1 MFDLK
6 ISIPA
11 IPECQLSS
19 AFCFVSV
26 LHFALVLGLNMVV
39 FLGVLWRW
47 GCSIM
52 FPLMREH
59 RGLYEVLFI

>member
-11 IPECQLSS
+11 IPEYLLSS

-39 FLGVLWRW
+39 FLGVLWR
-47 GCSIM
+47 
-52 FPLMREH
+52 
-59 RGLYEVLFI
+59 